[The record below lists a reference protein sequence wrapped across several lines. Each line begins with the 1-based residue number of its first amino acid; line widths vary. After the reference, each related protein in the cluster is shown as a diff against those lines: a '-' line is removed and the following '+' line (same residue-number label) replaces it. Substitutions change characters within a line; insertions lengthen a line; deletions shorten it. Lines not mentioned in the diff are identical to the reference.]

1 MKTADALASSI
12 QRHLIGAQ
20 NVRAERLNSVQ
31 PFNLYQAGQEVW
43 DAVARRAHS
52 LEEL

>member
-12 QRHLIGAQ
+12 QRHLTGAQ

-31 PFNLYQAGQEVW
+31 PFDLYQAGQEVG
-43 DAVARRAHS
+43 DAVARRAHP
-52 LEEL
+52 LKEL

>member
-31 PFNLYQAGQEVW
+31 SFNLYQAGQEVW